1 MTVQKSKA
9 KAKAKA
15 KSPKA
20 RASRA
25 KGITPNRA
33 AGAFTLFGAALGA
46 GAALLFS

>member
-1 MTVQKSKA
+1 MATVQ

-20 RASRA
+20 KARATRA

-46 GAALLFS
+46 AAALVFS